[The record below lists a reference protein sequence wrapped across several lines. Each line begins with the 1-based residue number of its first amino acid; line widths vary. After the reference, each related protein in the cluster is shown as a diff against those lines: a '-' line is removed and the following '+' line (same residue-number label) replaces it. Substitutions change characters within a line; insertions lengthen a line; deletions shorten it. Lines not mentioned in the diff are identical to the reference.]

1 MPDDIAQTQLSARFA
16 VSQQRT
22 MMVQKYHTAPL
33 KIAKVFQFEPNQL
46 AVYIMDSSPGIM
58 AGDQYQLNWR
68 LDEGAHVYIT
78 NQSYTKLHPSKNNP
92 STQTMNIWVDKHA
105 VLEYFPEPVMPY
117 KDSDFTSVN
126 EVRLEQ
132 DGTII
137 MAEVLCPGRTF
148 HGEVFAYH
156 SYINRLKVFYSDEL
170 IYYSSQKIK
179 PSEQSLRVLGSW
191 GNQTY
196 LGNLMVFSDL
206 LRPDHIVEM
215 RSILEAHPKV
225 YSGVTLTYK
234 HGLLVSML
242 GSKVAE
248 VQALIKRIWDC
259 IRKQLLLLPPLMVR
273 K

>member
-1 MPDDIAQTQLSARFA
+1 MPDAITGLSARFA

-46 AVYIMDSSPGIM
+46 AVYVMDSSPGIM
-58 AGDQYQLNWR
+58 AGDHYKLNWH
-68 LDEGAHVYIT
+68 LEEGANVYIT
-78 NQSYTKLHPSKNNP
+78 NQSFTKLHPSKNNP
-92 STQTMNIWVDKHA
+92 STQTLNIWVGKHA

-126 EVRLEQ
+126 DVKLEQ
-132 DGTII
+132 GGTIM

-148 HGEVFAYH
+148 HGEVFEYH
-156 SYINRLKVFYSDEL
+156 SYVNRLKVVYNDEL

-179 PSEQSLRVLGSW
+179 PSEQKMKWLGSW
-191 GNQTY
+191 EDQTY

-206 LRPDHIVEM
+206 LRPEHIVEI
-215 RSILEAHPKV
+215 RNILESNQMV
-225 YSGVTLTYK
+225 YSGVSFTYK

-242 GSKVAE
+242 GSKAAE
-248 VQALIKRIWDC
+248 VQALIKLIWEC
-259 IRKQLLLLPPLMVR
+259 LRRQLLQLPPLLVR